1 MLASK
6 SEYKVSRVCGG
17 RDAAVRRE
25 SVAFPDDVAMVRGR
39 WGASVSMLA
48 ALAERTRGVAMVVIV
63 VTCYCVER
71 VDYGGYDAYERG

>member
-48 ALAERTRGVAMVVIV
+48 ALAERTRGVAMVV
-63 VTCYCVER
+63 TCYCVER
-71 VDYGGYDAYERG
+71 VEYGGYDAYERG